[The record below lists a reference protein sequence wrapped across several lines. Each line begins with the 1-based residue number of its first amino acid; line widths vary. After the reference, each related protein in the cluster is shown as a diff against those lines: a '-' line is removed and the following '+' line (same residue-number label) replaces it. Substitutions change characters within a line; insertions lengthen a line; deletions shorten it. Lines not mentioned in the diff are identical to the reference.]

1 MEANLLK
8 LPSVYGE
15 EIMLNENSIEA
26 VIPSRQCNSDRPCIV
41 IKSTTGKE
49 YLIDMTYN
57 EFDRY
62 RQGGI

>member
-8 LPSVYGE
+8 LPSVYGK

-26 VIPSRQCNSDRPCIV
+26 VIPSRQCTNDRPCIV